1 MTWGEVSGGARKMG
15 DASKTST
22 GRGRLPSRPPGTPTK
37 AARSRLTVAHDRSP
51 GTMNHGKCGIKNAT
65 MDGGR

>member
-37 AARSRLTVAHDRSP
+37 AARSRTVRFDREAALSFF
-51 GTMNHGKCGIKNAT
+51 
-65 MDGGR
+65 